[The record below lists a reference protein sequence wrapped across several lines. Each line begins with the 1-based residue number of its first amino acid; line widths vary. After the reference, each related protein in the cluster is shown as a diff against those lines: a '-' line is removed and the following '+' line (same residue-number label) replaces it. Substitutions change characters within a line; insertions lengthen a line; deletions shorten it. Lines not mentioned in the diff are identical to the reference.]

1 MTLKL
6 TINIMKYTIT
16 TYADNGDEIVSRN
29 YKANINGNLMEQRIN
44 YADQIESILEDSHT
58 YLEEQALDYGE
69 HIVDEDGTHEC
80 ETDNSAGNVD
90 ADGTCLTCG
99 KTDLI

>member
-1 MTLKL
+1 
-6 TINIMKYTIT
+6 MKYTIT

-29 YKANINGNLMEQRIN
+29 YRVDYQENRENNPTSREN

-69 HIVDEDGTHEC
+69 EKLA
-80 ETDNSAGNVD
+80 DNN
-90 ADGTCLTCG
+90 
-99 KTDLI
+99 K

>member
-1 MTLKL
+1 
-6 TINIMKYTIT
+6 MKTTIT
-16 TYADNGDEIVSRN
+16 TYANNGEQIVSRN
-29 YKANINGNLMEQRIN
+29 YNFIDATREN
-44 YADQIESILEDSHT
+44 YANALESILEDSHT

-69 HIVDEDGTHEC
+69 RDGTHEC

-90 ADGTCLTCG
+90 ADGTCTCCG